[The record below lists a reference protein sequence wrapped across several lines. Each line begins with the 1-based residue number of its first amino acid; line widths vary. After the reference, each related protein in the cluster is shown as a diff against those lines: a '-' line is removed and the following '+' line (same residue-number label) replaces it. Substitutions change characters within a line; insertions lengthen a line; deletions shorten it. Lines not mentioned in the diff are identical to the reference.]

1 MGHVGVNDRIAQSG
15 PFWERP
21 NIFSG
26 FIDKKKCRGGRLVAY
41 SVDQLGASSALLLI
55 PVRICLI
62 IRGDSLNGSARANVK
77 MMSDRMVP

>member
-1 MGHVGVNDRIAQSG
+1 MTGLPNLGRFRSARIFF
-15 PFWERP
+15 PVLL
-21 NIFSG
+21 I
-26 FIDKKKCRGGRLVAY
+26 KKKCHGGRLVAY